1 MNSSEGKN
9 MEFTYYGDLLGVS
22 SFYRLSPEIA
32 YRRINDFYDTTFAS
46 LSEFLDKHQD
56 RINVVMFS
64 DSILMWGDD
73 AQGAMVELHR
83 LYNQLL
89 TKGLYLRGAMVD
101 GKLLND
107 PRFELKNFKK
117 SLLPSNDTL
126 ARAVGLE
133 KTQKGARF
141 LIENKLAQKMLKDHY
156 SDWLLNEG
164 YIQNPDKPQSALTD
178 PLRRIAPTPDCIA
191 YEFLYFWSCPPSKE
205 RTPADYSLMRKQL
218 DSASKMT
225 SRVFAEHYKETL
237 ELIKRCEER
246 QNFTL
251 EQMASPS

>member
-1 MNSSEGKN
+1 MD
-9 MEFTYYGDLLGVS
+9 FTYYGDLLGVS

-32 YRRINDFYDTTFAS
+32 YRRINDFYETSFNVLNS
-46 LSEFLDKHQD
+46 FLEKNKGQ
-56 RINVVMFS
+56 INVVMFS
-64 DSILMWGDD
+64 DSILMWGSDVH
-73 AQGAMVELHR
+73 GALIELHC
-83 LYNQLL
+83 LYNHLL

-107 PRFELKNFKK
+107 PRFELKNYKN

-141 LIENKLAQKMLKDHY
+141 LIENKLAQKILTDQY

-164 YIQNPDKPQSALTD
+164 YIQNPSKMGSTIAD

-191 YEFLYFWSCPPSKE
+191 YEFLYFWSCPPSIE
-205 RTPADYSLMRKQL
+205 RTPADYLLMRKQL

-225 SRVFAEHYKETL
+225 SRVFAEHYEETL
-237 ELIKRCEER
+237 ELLKRCEER
-246 QNFTL
+246 QNFTK
-251 EQMASPS
+251 EQLPAEYIINPS

>member
-1 MNSSEGKN
+1 MD
-9 MEFTYYGDLLGVS
+9 FTYYGDLLGVS

-32 YRRINDFYDTTFAS
+32 YRRINDFYDTTFNT
-46 LSEFLDKHQD
+46 LSNFLDEHKD
-56 RINVVMFS
+56 SINVVMFS
-64 DSILMWGDD
+64 DSILMWGND
-73 AQGAMVELHR
+73 ARGALIELHR

-107 PRFELKNFKK
+107 PRFELKNYKN

-141 LIENKLAQKMLKDHY
+141 LIENKLAQKILSDHY
-156 SDWLLNEG
+156 TDWLLNEG
-164 YIQNPDKPQSALTD
+164 YIQNPGKPSSSMAD

-191 YEFLYFWSCPPSKE
+191 YEFLYFWSCLPNIE

-218 DSASKMT
+218 ESASKMT
-225 SRVFAEHYKETL
+225 SRVFAEHYEETL
-237 ELIKRCEER
+237 ELITRCEER
-246 QNFTL
+246 QNFTK
-251 EQMASPS
+251 EQLPK

>member
-1 MNSSEGKN
+1 MD
-9 MEFTYYGDLLGVS
+9 FTYYGDLLGVS

-32 YRRINDFYDTTFAS
+32 YKRINDFYEMTFKT
-46 LSEFLDKHQD
+46 LSQFLEERKDD
-56 RINVVMFS
+56 ISVVMFS
-64 DSILMWGDD
+64 DSILMWGND
-73 AQGAMVELHR
+73 AGRAMIELHK
-83 LYNQLL
+83 LYNELL
-89 TKGLYLRGAMVD
+89 TKGLYLRGAMVS
-101 GKLLND
+101 GKLLTD
-107 PRFELKNFKK
+107 PRFELRHYKN

-141 LIENKLAQKMLKDHY
+141 LIENKLAQKMLSDHY

-164 YIQNPDKPQSALTD
+164 YIQNPQKEGSSIHN

-191 YEFLYFWSCPPSKE
+191 YEFLYFWSCPPAAE
-205 RTPADYSLMRKQL
+205 RKASDYSLMRKQL
-218 DSASKMT
+218 ESASKMT
-225 SRVFAEHYKETL
+225 SRVFAEHYEETL

-251 EQMASPS
+251 EQVK